1 MKKNNYYSIQ
11 EVANYLGLSR
21 IAIYQRVKKGQI
33 KAIRIGKNYAIPQNY
48 INNLIN
54 APLDDEEK
62 KEIEKSVKR
71 TVSEYGEVLRLLGK
85 E

>member
-1 MKKNNYYSIQ
+1 MKKLKYYSIQ
-11 EVANYLGLSR
+11 EVAKNLGLSR
-21 IAIYQRVKKGQI
+21 IAIYKRVKKGQI
-33 KAIRIGKNYAIPQNY
+33 KANKIGKNYAIAQNY
-48 INNLIN
+48 SNNLIN

-62 KEIEKSVKR
+62 KEIDKSVKR

>member
-1 MKKNNYYSIQ
+1 MKKSKYYSIQ

-48 INNLIN
+48 INNHIN

>member
-1 MKKNNYYSIQ
+1 MKKNKYYSIQ

-48 INNLIN
+48 INNFIN

-62 KEIEKSVKR
+62 KEIDKSVKR